1 MIEKIIFLIE
11 EYSMEVTLT
20 ELLPKVITDI
30 DFEIIRF
37 QCKDD
42 LLKQLQGRLRAY
54 ASWIPDNWRI
64 VVLVDRD
71 DDNCIRLKQQLE
83 NISAQAGLVS
93 KTAAAPN
100 APFKIV
106 NRIAIE
112 ELEAWF
118 FGDWQAVKAA
128 YPKVSV
134 DIPKRAGFRDP
145 DAIKGGTWEAMER
158 VLKGVGYFK
167 TGLRKAEFARE
178 VSAKMDPQL
187 NTSKS
192 FQVFLE
198 ALV

>member
-1 MIEKIIFLIE
+1 
-11 EYSMEVTLT
+11 MEVTLT
-20 ELLPKVITDI
+20 ELLPKIIADI

-83 NISAQAGLVS
+83 NISAQAGLIS

-128 YPKVSV
+128 YPKVSADV
-134 DIPKRAGFRDP
+134 PKKAGYRDP

-158 VLKGVGYFK
+158 VLKGFGYFK
-167 TGLRKAEFARE
+167 TGIRKAEFARE
-178 VSAKMDPQL
+178 VSTKMDPQL